1 MDAHL
6 NWYLV
11 KFVYQTKAGSVL
23 HKAGFQ
29 EEWRWV
35 RADSA
40 AWAKE
45 KATVLGRMY
54 ERENPKQ
61 TNRIFIGATE
71 IQKVDSFDD
80 GAELFASTELP
91 ARCA

>member
-1 MDAHL
+1 MNVHL

-11 KFVYQTKAGSVL
+11 KFVYQSSAINAL
-23 HKAGFQ
+23 HKTEFD

-40 AWAKE
+40 TWAQE
-45 KATVLGRMY
+45 KATVLGRIY

-61 TNRIFIGATE
+61 KNWEFIGTGDIHKISLIE
-71 IQKVDSFDD
+71 D
-80 GAELFASTELP
+80 GAALLSSAGLP
-91 ARCA
+91 GCA